1 MPLTATMEDIKAY
14 IEKVEKNEI
23 TPEALPAC
31 PRCAIEAQYFKL
43 HGYRERRFLIIEDMQ
58 VQSQYAPLLRFRCPG
73 CNKTVSFYP
82 DFALPHK
89 HYTRQSIMEFAQRY
103 VASDTATY
111 QEAVWIEEEKSEPGY
126 ASGESLSPST
136 IHRWITSLSSLAHAA
151 RKALNLICQEA
162 PATTACRV
170 LAQLSIAKCK
180 FRSQAR
186 KQCLHGCLRLLTVEA
201 FFKATFHLSIFTK
214 LAISCRFT

>member
-1 MPLTATMEDIKAY
+1 MPLTATIEDIKTY
-14 IEKVEKNEI
+14 LEKVEKNEI
-23 TPEALPAC
+23 TPEALGAC
-31 PRCAIEAQYFKL
+31 TRCSLEAYYFKL

-58 VQSQYAPLLRFRCPG
+58 VQSQYAPLVRFRCPG
-73 CNKTVSFYP
+73 CNKTIAFYP

-89 HYTRQSIMEFAQRY
+89 HYTRQSVMGFAERY

-111 QEAVWIEEEKSEPGY
+111 QQALWIEQEQGEPGY

-136 IHRWITSLSSLAHAA
+136 IHRWITNLSCLAHTA

-170 LAQLSIAKCK
+170 LAQLRISRRK

-186 KQCLHGCLRLLTVEA
+186 RQRLLACFGLLTIEA
-201 FFKATFHLSIFTK
+201 FFRATFHLSIFTK

>member
-14 IEKVEKNEI
+14 LEKVEKNEI
-23 TPEALPAC
+23 TPVVLPAC
-31 PRCAIEAQYFKL
+31 ARCALEAQYFKL

-73 CNKTVSFYP
+73 CTKTVSSYP

-89 HYTRQSIMEFAQRY
+89 HYTRQSIMEFAERY

-126 ASGESLSPST
+126 AGGQSLAPST
-136 IHRWITSLSSLAHAA
+136 IHRWITSLSCLAHTA
-151 RKALNLICQEA
+151 RKALNIICQQE
-162 PATTACRV
+162 PATTACRL
-170 LAQLSIAKCK
+170 LAQLKIAQCK

-186 KQCLHGCLRLLTVEA
+186 SQRLHACLRLLTVEA
-201 FFKATFHLSIFTK
+201 FFKATFNVSIFTK
-214 LAISCRFT
+214 LAITCRFT

>member
-1 MPLTATMEDIKAY
+1 MEDIKAY
-14 IEKVEKNEI
+14 LEKVEKNEI
-23 TPEALPAC
+23 TPEGLPDC
-31 PRCAIEAQYFKL
+31 PRCALEAHYFKL

-58 VQSQYAPLLRFRCPG
+58 VQSQNAPLLRFRCPG

-82 DFALPHK
+82 DFALPYK
-89 HYTRQSIMEFAQRY
+89 HYTRQSIMAFAERY
-103 VASDTATY
+103 VVSDTATY
-111 QEAVWIEEEKSEPGY
+111 QETLWIKDEQSEPGY
-126 ASGESLSPST
+126 ASGESLAPST
-136 IHRWITSLSSLAHAA
+136 IHRWITSLSAMTNTA

-170 LAQLSIAKCK
+170 LGQLKIAGRK

-186 KQCLHGCLRLLTVEA
+186 KERLLDCFRLLTVEA
-201 FFKATFHLSIFTK
+201 FFMATFHLSIFTK

>member
-31 PRCAIEAQYFKL
+31 TRCALEAYYFKL
-43 HGYRERRFLIIEDMQ
+43 HGYRERRFLIIVDMQ
-58 VQSQYAPLLRFRCPG
+58 VRPQYAPLVRFRCPG

-89 HYTRQSIMEFAQRY
+89 HYTRQSITAFAERY

-111 QEAVWIEEEKSEPGY
+111 QQAVWIEGERSEPGY
-126 ASGESLSPST
+126 PSGESLSSST
-136 IHRWITSLSSLAHAA
+136 IHRWITGLSCLAHTA
-151 RKALNLICQEA
+151 RKALNLICQQE

-170 LAQLSIAKCK
+170 LTQLTIAGRK
-180 FRSQAR
+180 FRSHAR
-186 KQCLHGCLRLLTVEA
+186 KQRLLACFRLLTVEA
-201 FFKATFHLSIFTK
+201 FFRATFHVSIFTK
-214 LAISCRFT
+214 LAINCRFT

>member
-14 IEKVEKNEI
+14 LEKVEKNEI
-23 TPEALPAC
+23 TPEALPPCA
-31 PRCAIEAQYFKL
+31 RCALESQYFKL

-82 DFALPHK
+82 DFAFPYK
-89 HYTRQSIMEFAQRY
+89 HYTRQSIMGFAERY
-103 VASDTATY
+103 VASDTTSY
-111 QEAVWIEEEKSEPGY
+111 QRAVWIDEEKSEPGY

-136 IHRWITSLSSLAHAA
+136 IHRWITSLSSLTNTA
-151 RKALNLICQEA
+151 RRALNLICQEA
-162 PATTACRV
+162 PSTTACRI
-170 LAQLSIAKCK
+170 LAKLRIDRRK

-186 KQCLHGCLRLLTVEA
+186 KERLLDCFRLLTVEA
-201 FFKATFHLSIFTK
+201 FFMATFHLSIFTK

>member
-14 IEKVEKNEI
+14 LEKVEKNEI

-31 PRCAIEAQYFKL
+31 TRCALEAHYFKL

-82 DFALPHK
+82 DFALPYK
-89 HYTRQSIMEFAQRY
+89 HYTRQSIMGFAERY
-103 VASDTATY
+103 VASDAAAY
-111 QEAVWIEEEKSEPGY
+111 QQAVWIDEEKSEPGY

-136 IHRWITSLSSLAHAA
+136 IHRWITSLSALTNTA
-151 RKALNLICQEA
+151 RRALNLICQQA

-170 LAQLSIAKCK
+170 LAQLKIAGRK

-186 KQCLHGCLRLLTVEA
+186 KERLLDCFRLLTVEA
-201 FFKATFHLSIFTK
+201 FFMDTFHLSIFTK

>member
-14 IEKVEKNEI
+14 LEKVEKNEI
-23 TPEALPAC
+23 TPEGLPDC
-31 PRCAIEAQYFKL
+31 PRCALEAHYFKL

-58 VQSQYAPLLRFRCPG
+58 VQSQNAPLLRFRCPG

-82 DFALPHK
+82 DFALPYK
-89 HYTRQSIMEFAQRY
+89 HYTRQSIMAFAERY
-103 VASDTATY
+103 VVSDTATY
-111 QEAVWIEEEKSEPGY
+111 QETLWIKDEQSEPGY
-126 ASGESLSPST
+126 ASGESLAPST
-136 IHRWITSLSSLAHAA
+136 IHRWITSLSAMTNTA

-170 LAQLSIAKCK
+170 LGQLKIAGRK

-186 KQCLHGCLRLLTVEA
+186 KERLLDCFRLLTVEA
-201 FFKATFHLSIFTK
+201 FFMATFHLSIFTK